1 MAQCTVIGNW
11 KMHGTQTQARD
22 LARGVR
28 RLVGSRFGG
37 AEVILAPPFTAI
49 DTVRR
54 TLAGSRLR
62 VAAQNLHWQP
72 LGAFTGEVSADMLRD
87 AGCSHVIV
95 GHSERRRLF
104 GETSRGI
111 GRKLAAALE
120 ASLRPILCIGE
131 TLEERRR
138 GDTHRTLSSQLS
150 GALKGVPKS
159 VIESLAVAY
168 EPVWAIGTGR
178 HAASAQ
184 VADAHG
190 WIRRSLARRFGAAS
204 AQEVPI
210 LYGGSVNP
218 DNAAELAQIP
228 EVDGVLVGGASLDH
242 RNFAAIVK
250 VFETEIST
258 RADRTRTTD
267 K

>member
-1 MAQCTVIGNW
+1 MARCTVIANW

-28 RLVGSRFGG
+28 RLVGNRFRA
-37 AEVILAPPFTAI
+37 AEVIVAPPFTSLEA
-49 DTVRR
+49 VRR
-54 TLAGSRLR
+54 ALAGSRLR
-62 VAAQNLHWQP
+62 LAAQNLHWRP
-72 LGAFTGEVSADMLRD
+72 DGAFTGEVSADMVRD

-104 GETSRGI
+104 GESNRDV

-120 ASLRPILCIGE
+120 ASLKPVLCIGE
-131 TLEERRR
+131 TLEQRRR
-138 GDTHRTLSSQLS
+138 GDTHRTLSAQLS

-159 VIESLAVAY
+159 VIDSLTVAY

-178 HAASAQ
+178 HATPPQ
-184 VADAHG
+184 VADTHG
-190 WIRRSLARRFGAAS
+190 WIRRALSRRFGAAS
-204 AQEVPI
+204 ARAVPI

-218 DNAAELAQIP
+218 DNAVELARVA

-242 RNFAAIVK
+242 QSFAAIVK
-250 VFETEIST
+250 VFSTETST
-258 RADRTRTTD
+258 TTFKTRTTNT
-267 K
+267 

>member
-104 GETSRGI
+104 GETNAEF
-111 GRKLAAALE
+111 GRKVAAALD
-120 ASLRPILCIGE
+120 ASLKPVLCIGE
-131 TLEERRR
+131 TLEQR
-138 GDTHRTLSSQLS
+138 GGGRTWRTLSAQLS
-150 GALKGVPKS
+150 GALKRLPKS
-159 VIESLAVAY
+159 VSGSLTVAY

-178 HAASAQ
+178 NATPTQ
-184 VADAHG
+184 VTEAHG
-190 WIRRSLARRFGAAS
+190 WIRRALKRRFGASEA
-204 AQEVPI
+204 ARIPI

-218 DNAAELAQIP
+218 GNAPDLARVP
-228 EVDGVLVGGASLDH
+228 EVDGALVGGASLDY
-242 RNFAAIVK
+242 RSFAAIVGA
-250 VFETEIST
+250 FSEQEG
-258 RADRTRTTD
+258 
-267 K
+267 

>member
-1 MAQCTVIGNW
+1 MTQRTVIANW

-28 RLVGSRFGG
+28 RLVGSRFGA

-49 DTVRR
+49 EAVRR
-54 TLAGSRLR
+54 ALAGSRLHL
-62 VAAQNLHWQP
+62 AAQNLYWQP
-72 LGAFTGEVSADMLRD
+72 RGAFTGEVSADMLRD

-104 GETSRGI
+104 GENSREV

-120 ASLRPILCIGE
+120 ASLKPVLCVGE

-138 GDTHRTLSSQLS
+138 GDTHRTLSTQLA

-159 VIESLAVAY
+159 VMGSLTVAY

-178 HAASAQ
+178 HAAPEQ

-190 WIRRSLARRFGAAS
+190 WIRRALARRLGAAP
-204 AQEVPI
+204 AREIPI

-218 DNAAELAQIP
+218 DNAAELARVAD
-228 EVDGVLVGGASLDH
+228 VDGALVGGASLDH
-242 RNFAAIVK
+242 RSFAAIVK
-250 VFETEIST
+250 IFSRDT
-258 RADRTRTTD
+258 
-267 K
+267 